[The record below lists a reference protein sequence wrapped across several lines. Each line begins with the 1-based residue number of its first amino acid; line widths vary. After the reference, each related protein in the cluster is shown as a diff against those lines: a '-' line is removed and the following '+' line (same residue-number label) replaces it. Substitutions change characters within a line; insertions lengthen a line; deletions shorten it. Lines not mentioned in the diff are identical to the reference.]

1 MKIAQYYDRE
11 HLKLGVIENG
21 LLMPVDYHGDM
32 IDLIGSGMDFRKT
45 GDPVPVEDVQFAPA
59 VTRPSK
65 IIGVAFNYP
74 SHFSESKWKRQ
85 VPEYPLIFAKFP
97 NTLNSHKGLI
107 TWNTDLTDKVDF
119 EGELAVII
127 GKRIYECPEE
137 EIMESIFGYTCANDV
152 SARNIQFKDNQIVRG
167 KSPDTFCPLG
177 PWIVTGD
184 ELTDPHSL
192 NLRTLLN
199 GQIVQENN
207 TREMLFSLPRLVSF
221 LSMSFTL
228 MPGDVILT
236 GTPHGVGCFREP
248 PLYMKDGDEI
258 VVEIEGIGR
267 LENRCRARNEVQ
279 GAGYKAQEF

>member
-1 MKIAQYYDRE
+1 MKISQYYTNGKVR
-11 HLKLGVIENG
+11 LGLIDNG
-21 LLMPVDYHGDM
+21 LLKPAEYQGDM
-32 IDLIGSGMDFRKT
+32 IDLIESGMDLRNA
-45 GDPVPVEDVQFAPA
+45 GDPVPVEDVHFAPV

-97 NTLNSHKGLI
+97 NTLNSHRGLI
-107 TWNTDLTDKVDF
+107 SWNPDLTNKVDF
-119 EGELAVII
+119 EGELAVIM

-137 EIMESIFGYTCANDV
+137 KIMESIFGYTCANDV

-192 NLRTLLN
+192 NLRSILN
-199 GQIVQENN
+199 GQIVQESN
-207 TREMLFSLPRLVSF
+207 TGEMLFSLPRLISF
-221 LSMSFTL
+221 LSISFTL

-267 LENRCRARNEVQ
+267 LENRCKTFDRNP
-279 GAGYKAQEF
+279 

>member
-1 MKIAQYYDRE
+1 MKISQYYANGKVR
-11 HLKLGVIENG
+11 LGLIDNG
-21 LLMPVDYHGDM
+21 LLTPVDYQGDM
-32 IDLIGSGMDFRKT
+32 IDLIEAGMDARKS

-97 NTLNSHKGLI
+97 NTLNSHRGLL

-137 EIMESIFGYTCANDV
+137 NIMESIFGYTCANDV
-152 SARNIQFKDNQIVRG
+152 SARDIQFKDSQIVRG

-177 PWIVTGD
+177 PWIVTRD
-184 ELTDPHSL
+184 EPIDPHSL
-192 NLRTLLN
+192 NLRSILN
-199 GQIVQENN
+199 GQTVQESN
-207 TREMLFSLPRLVSF
+207 TGEMLFSLPALISF

-267 LENRCRARNEVQ
+267 LENRCVIR
-279 GAGYKAQEF
+279 KAQGGGLKAQG